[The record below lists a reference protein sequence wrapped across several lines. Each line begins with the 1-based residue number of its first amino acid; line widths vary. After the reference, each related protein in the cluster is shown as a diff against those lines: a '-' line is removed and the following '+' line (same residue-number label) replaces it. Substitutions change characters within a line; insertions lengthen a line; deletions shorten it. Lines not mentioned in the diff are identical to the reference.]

1 MNVFENIGSDE
12 NSKIRFFR
20 KSCLCEEINLI
31 RNRLRK
37 FSFDFFFF
45 LFQFL
50 KKYY

>member
-31 RNRLRK
+31 HNRCCGNSRT
-37 FSFDFFFF
+37 FDLFIIQFF
-45 LFQFL
+45 
-50 KKYY
+50 K